1 MTKDKK
7 ERKTKVAKYVTDAD
21 KKNHFV
27 QNTNKCVE
35 IINRQ
40 LVKIGKQ
47 AKGRTFIYSPEQ
59 VEKIDAYLLEQIG
72 KTKQRLLRSVENI
85 QDFNVGV

>member
-1 MTKDKK
+1 MAK
-7 ERKTKVAKYVTDAD
+7 ENKTRKPKEAKYITDTD

-40 LVKIGKQ
+40 FVKLGKQ
-47 AKGRTFIYSPEQ
+47 AKGRTFIYTPEQ
-59 VEKIDAYLLEQIG
+59 VEKLTLYLHEQVD
-72 KTKQRLLRSVENI
+72 KVNQRLLRTVEEHKE
-85 QDFNVGV
+85 FNVGV